1 VTLRQPLPVH
11 LLYWT
16 VWVDENGVLQFRD
29 DIYGRD
35 GPVLSELRELPP
47 T

>member
-1 VTLRQPLPVH
+1 VH

-35 GPVLSELRELPP
+35 LPVLSELREDPP
-47 T
+47 S